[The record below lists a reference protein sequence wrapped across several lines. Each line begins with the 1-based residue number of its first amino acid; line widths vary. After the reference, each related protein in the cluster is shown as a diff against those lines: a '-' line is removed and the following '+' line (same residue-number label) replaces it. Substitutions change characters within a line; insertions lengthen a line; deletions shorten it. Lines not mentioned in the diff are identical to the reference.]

1 METLGG
7 LLGGLGLLG
16 VIAAAL
22 IALVILLILPWWA
35 IIDCIVSARSNGAK
49 AFGVIFLVLTW
60 GLGSIFYGLFFS
72 TSRVL
77 RVFTVVAVVG
87 FGVILVP
94 SMISLFT
101 GAGMAGKA
109 QAERSRLEQE
119 ELIAQFQPGIIST
132 DAIDPFHAVHFMYD
146 QNRPRSASLARFTLA
161 GPDLGMARDIDK
173 NVRHVAFDAENE
185 RYFALTSHAFGT
197 ITPSSGRF
205 TEVQVDPSLGDF
217 GWPKGIAF
225 DRARRQVYVMTSHV
239 YTRFYRFDPRTS
251 DWQSLPTEIR
261 DISLVALAHSAT
273 EDCLYG
279 LEHRYGDTA
288 LSRIYR
294 FNDTGANVG
303 AIALTPAIPVPDGL
317 ETAFQLHESGGQLVL
332 VLPPLDLGRGSP
344 DVGEPPPGK
353 NRVFVVD
360 PTTGEVLQPDTDA
373 VALASSSIGS

>member
-7 LLGGLGLLG
+7 LLGGLGLAG

-22 IALVILLILPWWA
+22 IALAVLLILPWWA

-60 GLGSIFYGLFFS
+60 GLGSIVYGLFFS
-72 TSRVL
+72 ASRVL

-94 SMISLFT
+94 SLISLFT
-101 GAGMAGKA
+101 GAGMAGVA
-109 QAERSRLEQE
+109 QTERSRLEQE
-119 ELIAQFQPGIIST
+119 ELISQFHPGSIST

-146 QNRPRSASLARFTLA
+146 GSRPRSASLARFTVA

-173 NVRHVAFDAENE
+173 DVRHVAFDAENE
-185 RYFALTSHAFGT
+185 RYFALTSYAFGT

-251 DWQSLPTEIR
+251 DWEALPTEIR
-261 DISLVALAHSAT
+261 DISLVALAYSAT

-279 LEHRYGDTA
+279 LEHRYGDTV
-288 LSRIYR
+288 LSRIHR
-294 FNDTGANVG
+294 FNDAGANLG
-303 AIALTPAIPVPDGL
+303 AIALHPAIPVPDGP
-317 ETAFQLHESGGQLVL
+317 ETAFQLQESDGKLVL
-332 VLPPLDLGRGSP
+332 VLPPLDLGRRRP
-344 DVGEPPPGK
+344 DEGQTVPGK

-360 PTTGEVLQPDTDA
+360 PTTGEVLQPETDA
-373 VALASSSIGS
+373 VALASSLGS